1 MLVLKWCGTL
11 FSNAQVYLSA
21 LLITNEFMQL
31 MQQLI
36 HFGCRSTN
44 HYATEAVLD
53 DLLIFLL
60 NPNNCDAKVGF
71 D

>member
-1 MLVLKWCGTL
+1 MVLKWCGML

-36 HFGCRSTN
+36 CFGCRSTN
-44 HYATEAVLD
+44 HYATEGVLD

-60 NPNNCDAKVGF
+60 NPNNCDAKVEF